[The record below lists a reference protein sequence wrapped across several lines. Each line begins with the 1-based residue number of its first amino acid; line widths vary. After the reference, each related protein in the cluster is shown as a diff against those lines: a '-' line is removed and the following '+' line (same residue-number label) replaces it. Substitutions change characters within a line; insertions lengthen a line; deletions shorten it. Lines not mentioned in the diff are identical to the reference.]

1 MANIILHHEGKFV
14 IYSTNSD
21 QVLTNPMT
29 ERQLRRFL
37 VWEAIK
43 TELSEM
49 RQRIK
54 RAKVKG
60 TSAAIDD
67 DLADTVF
74 LNRAGKGNTQ
84 LSPEQFVQAY
94 FINPPDAELPVG
106 KDPDLEDE

>member
-1 MANIILHHEGKFV
+1 MANVILHHEGKFV

-21 QVLTNPMT
+21 QVMTDPMT

-43 TELSEM
+43 AEFREM

-54 RAKVKG
+54 RAKLKG
-60 TSAAIDD
+60 TSAFRDD

-74 LNRAGKGNTQ
+74 LNRAGKGNTR

-94 FINPPDAELPVG
+94 FINSPDAELPVG
-106 KDPDLEDE
+106 KDPDTEEE